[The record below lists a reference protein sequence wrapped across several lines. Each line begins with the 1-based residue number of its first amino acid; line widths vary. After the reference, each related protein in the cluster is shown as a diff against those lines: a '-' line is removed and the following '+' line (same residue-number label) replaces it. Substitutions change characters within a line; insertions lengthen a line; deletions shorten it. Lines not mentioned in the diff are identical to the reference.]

1 MNLTSCRK
9 FAIAATLTL
18 FPVSLLAQ
26 TSSTMQN
33 QKSGASWLSNSTS
46 PAAKHE
52 AMKMVKARA
61 QLMNLLDAKK
71 LQPGA
76 NFQAELDKTVHL
88 DNGPKLPGGTILKG
102 TVEADDMNV
111 SGNSKLVL
119 RFSSAQLKD
128 GQTLP
133 IKATIVGL
141 YKPGDDSAGSWYDMD
156 TPPPNTWN
164 NGTLAVDQL
173 GVESGVDLHS
183 KIASRNSG
191 VFVTTSKDD
200 VKLPRGSDINL
211 ALAAASGSQ
220 QRDASQNGSSTR
232 HAGN

>member
-1 MNLTSCRK
+1 MHFTYCRK

-18 FPVSLLAQ
+18 FPVGLLAQ
-26 TSSTMQN
+26 TSSTMPNQN
-33 QKSGASWLSNSTS
+33 SGASWMSNSS
-46 PAAKHE
+46 PTGKRE

-61 QLMNLLDAKK
+61 QLMDSLDAQK
-71 LQPGA
+71 LQPGT
-76 NFQAELDKTVHL
+76 NFQAKLDKTVHL
-88 DNGPKLPGGTILKG
+88 DNGPELPGGTILKG

-128 GQTLP
+128 GQTVP

-183 KIASRNSG
+183 RISRGNSG
-191 VFVTTSKDD
+191 VFITTKKDD
-200 VKLPRGSDINL
+200 VKLPQGSDINL